1 MTEDLFFLMRKRQIR
16 TITDVKRYNQYMK
29 SIINGYKVLLLPIL
43 CWKKITL
50 EMEYLDYNGDREYL
64 GKEEI
69 IDDVGELEN
78 RGDKRII
85 RFY

>member
-1 MTEDLFFLMRKRQIR
+1 MLE
-16 TITDVKRYNQYMK
+16 
-29 SIINGYKVLLLPIL
+29 
-43 CWKKITL
+43 KITL

-78 RGDKRII
+78 EETNES
-85 RFY
+85 